1 MLIDTGLGIGNLFE
15 VVKKLSDR
23 PVIVIATHIHW
34 DHIGAHKD
42 FPVFYAHA
50 EGLFWLQGEFP
61 QSIETVRKL
70 VMQNCK
76 LPINFDIQACTLFQ
90 GTPSKVLYGMEKIE
104 LCGRVIQ
111 VIQTPGHSLG
121 HMCFW
126 EKERGYLFTGDLVYK
141 GTLAAW
147 YPSTDPEAYLTSL
160 KKVAKLPIKK
170 IFPAHF
176 SLDIEP
182 MIIKEMSDAFQIL
195 KNNGKLHH
203 GSGVFAYE
211 GWKIQL

>member
-1 MLIDTGLGIGNLFE
+1 MEEWFHIDKIDKDTYIISEYRHWEQTHCYLLNGTTHSLLIDTGLGIGNLFE

-76 LPINFDIQACTLFQ
+76 LPI
-90 GTPSKVLYGMEKIE
+90 
-104 LCGRVIQ
+104 
-111 VIQTPGHSLG
+111 
-121 HMCFW
+121 
-126 EKERGYLFTGDLVYK
+126 
-141 GTLAAW
+141 
-147 YPSTDPEAYLTSL
+147 
-160 KKVAKLPIKK
+160 KK

-182 MIIKEMSDAFQIL
+182 MIIKEMSDAFQNL